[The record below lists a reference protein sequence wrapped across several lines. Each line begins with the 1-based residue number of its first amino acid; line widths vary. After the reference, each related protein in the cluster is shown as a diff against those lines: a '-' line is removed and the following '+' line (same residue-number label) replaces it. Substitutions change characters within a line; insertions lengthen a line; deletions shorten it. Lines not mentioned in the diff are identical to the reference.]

1 MTDTLNA
8 PLANSAN
15 STIAAVTLQQALP
28 SVAIFGAE
36 QHQSA
41 LFDPIGMAIQ
51 ANISPVLSYSETGV
65 SGLKLSDLTTNH
77 SIAPPINIWEDG
89 NSFGRQVDLLLGLA
103 GNSSLL
109 MNCGWFHP
117 HDTVAPKVTIGLTND
132 TGRSN
137 TDNLTNNPSIQGTV
151 TDHSQI
157 KSFRAQL
164 DGGKSYNIS
173 SDLCRGKFS
182 LDRADIQQLNGGQKL
197 TEGKHTITIAAIDR
211 FNNKS
216 TTSFDFTF
224 DSIAPT
230 KPGVTL
236 DSDSDTGIISDNKTT
251 LDKVVLNGLT
261 EANAKVTIGNGKNTQ
276 TTQADAT
283 GQFKFSNIALRLG
296 DNKFNLTATDAAGN
310 KSTFKQ
316 VISRTEIDPGDVVT
330 DWNSVTL
337 KAIKASRTA
346 PPIAAYNLAMVQ
358 GAVFDAVNT
367 IEHKYAAYHVTD
379 ITAPLNASIEA
390 AAAAAAYQVLVKL
403 YPTQTSIFDAQ
414 LVKSLARVADG
425 QSETDGVKLG
435 KDVANE
441 ILAWRSTD
449 GAATAIAGTNNTYT
463 PDPSKT
469 PGAWQPTP
477 DGYKVAFLPE
487 WGKVTPF
494 IIANAGT
501 YIPPAP
507 PAIGS
512 EQYAIELNQ
521 VKDLGGK
528 DSTTRTADQTEIATF
543 WAYDRPGTYT
553 PPGQYNE
560 IAQLAAGSKHSS
572 IIENARLFATLNIAM
587 ADASICCWETKYTFD
602 RWRPVTAIR
611 EANTDGNDK
620 TSADAN
626 WSSFLNT
633 PAFPAYSSG
642 HSTFSGVADSVL
654 TGFFGDNYA
663 FTATSFELPGV
674 TRKFTSFRQ
683 AAEEDGIS
691 RVYGGV
697 HFISDNIQ
705 GLKAGRDVGNFALTN
720 FAKLA

>member
-8 PLANSAN
+8 PLANSPN
-15 STIAAVTLQQALP
+15 STIAAVSPYQAIP
-28 SVAIFGAE
+28 SLELFGTE
-36 QHQSA
+36 RSGSA
-41 LFDPIGMAIQ
+41 LFDPIGTAIQ
-51 ANISPVLSYSETGV
+51 ANIPQLLSYTGAGV
-65 SGLKLSDLTTNH
+65 SGIKFSDLTENLAVAP
-77 SIAPPINIWEDG
+77 IANSWENG
-89 NSFGRQVDLLLGLA
+89 NSFDRQVDLLLGLA

-109 MNCGWFHP
+109 QNCGWFHP
-117 HDTVAPKVTIGLTND
+117 PDTVAPQVTIGLTND
-132 TGRSN
+132 TGSSN
-137 TDNLTNNPSIQGTV
+137 TDKLTNNPSVRGTV
-151 TDHSQI
+151 TDDSRI

-164 DGGKSYNIS
+164 DGGKSFNIS
-173 SDLCRGKFS
+173 NDLHRGKFS
-182 LDRADIQQLNGGQKL
+182 LDRADIQRLNSGKKL
-197 TEGKHTITIAAIDR
+197 TEGKHSITISATDR

-216 TTSFDFTF
+216 TTNFDFTF
-224 DSIAPT
+224 DSIAPI
-230 KPGVTL
+230 KPGFAL

-251 LDKVVLNGLT
+251 LDKVILNGLT
-261 EANAKVTIGNGKNTQ
+261 EANATVTIRNGNTTQ
-276 TTQADAT
+276 TTQANAT
-283 GQFKFSNIALRLG
+283 GQFNFSNVALRLG
-296 DNKFNLTATDAAGN
+296 DNKFNLTATNAAGN
-310 KSTFKQ
+310 KSTFNQ

-337 KAIKASRTA
+337 KVIKTSKTA
-346 PPIAAYNLAMVQ
+346 PPIAAYNLALVQ

-367 IEHKYAAYHVTD
+367 IEHKYATYHTSG
-379 ITAPLNASIEA
+379 ITAPLNASVEA

-441 ILAWRSTD
+441 ILAWRSND
-449 GAATAIAGTNNTYT
+449 GAAVAIAGTNNTYK
-463 PDPSKT
+463 PDPNKT

-477 DGYKVAFLPE
+477 DGFKPAVLPE
-487 WGKVTPF
+487 WGNVTPF
-494 IIANAGT
+494 IIGNANT

-521 VKDLGGK
+521 VKALGGK

-560 IAQLAAGSKHSS
+560 IAQLAAGNRHSS

-611 EANTDGNDK
+611 EADTDGNDK
-620 TSADAN
+620 TKADAN

-633 PAFPAYSSG
+633 PAFPAYTSG

-691 RVYGGV
+691 RIYGGV
-697 HFISDNIQ
+697 HFMSDNIQ
-705 GLKAGRDVGNFALTN
+705 GLKAGRDVGNFALTK